1 MYAITFD
8 LDTKALEQHYPKP
21 ASWRNAYSD
30 IEIFLADFGFERQQ
44 GSVYFGDHEVDAVT
58 CVTAIQELSQTYN
71 WLEICVRDIRMLRIE
86 EFNDLM
92 PAIKKNLRRN
102 RRQRRHLKVA

>member
-8 LDTKALEQHYPKP
+8 LDTKALEQHYLNT
-21 ASWRNAYSD
+21 SWRNAYQD
-30 IEIFLADFGFERQQ
+30 IERFLLDFGFTRQQ
-44 GSVYFGDHEVDAVT
+44 GSVYFGDDEVDAVT
-58 CVTAIQELSQTYN
+58 CVTAVQELSQNYA
-71 WLEICVRDIRMLRIE
+71 WLDKCVTDIRMLRIE

-102 RRQRRHLKVA
+102 RKNKLRLVA